1 MRALRFHSYGDPAD
15 VLRLD
20 ETDKPEP
27 GDGQIRIAVEACG
40 LTPADWA
47 ICGGL
52 HDGVLPRGIGLEV
65 SGTVDALGAG
75 VTGVEVG
82 DPVLGP
88 SVYAGASGG
97 AADFALMATW
107 FPRPAGLGAV
117 QAAALP
123 MAVETAYRGIDALG
137 DVSGRR
143 VLVSGAGTTI
153 GLAAAQIALRLGA
166 RVIASSGDT
175 FAGLLREAGA
185 EVVAYGEGLGPRVT
199 ALAGGP
205 VDLVFDAAPAGIMAE
220 LLTTVTDPTH
230 IVTATD
236 FAAIRDFGV
245 RSTGMNMRYDV
256 LGEYAELAA
265 RGRLVMPIAG
275 TYPLDRWREPL
286 AVSRSGK
293 ARGKH
298 VLVPAPH

>member
-15 VLRLD
+15 VLQLD
-20 ETDKPEP
+20 ETTAPEP
-27 GDGQIRIAVEACG
+27 GPGQIRIAVEACG

-52 HDGVLPRGIGLEV
+52 HTGVLPRGIGLEV
-65 SGTVDALGAG
+65 SGTVDAIGPG
-75 VTGVEVG
+75 VSGVAVG

-88 SVYAGASGG
+88 SVYSGPSAGA
-97 AADFALMATW
+97 AEQALLSTW
-107 FPRPAGLGAV
+107 FPRPAGLAAV

-123 MAVETAYRGIDALG
+123 MAVETAFRGIAALG
-137 DVSGRR
+137 DVADRT

-153 GLAAAQIALRLGA
+153 GFAAAQIALRLGA
-166 RVIASSGDT
+166 HVIASAGST
-175 FAGLLREAGA
+175 FAPALRAAGA
-185 EVVAYGEGLGPRVT
+185 EVVAYGDGLGARVT

-205 VDLVFDAAPAGIMAE
+205 VDLVFDTAPAGTMPE

-236 FAAIRDFGV
+236 FAALQDHGV
-245 RSTGMNMRYDV
+245 RSTGMQMRYDV
-256 LGEYAELAA
+256 LGEYAELTAA
-265 RGRLVMPIAG
+265 GAFSMPVAG
-275 TYPLDRWREPL
+275 TYPLADWREPL
-286 AVSRSGK
+286 AASRSGQ

-298 VLVPAPH
+298 VLVP